1 MLKRD
6 HFDALCGFLIL
17 AVAAYLMLEASK
29 INAPAH
35 VYPLVILTVVIALAA
50 VSTVSAIRRV
60 FRSRSQSAA
69 NPLDQSEST
78 KSFKIWGILVA
89 VILYAF
95 GMQFDYTLSTG
106 VFLFV
111 MFLTLGPGQM
121 TAARI
126 IKSLLMAV
134 AMTIFLYLAF
144 AIWLNVSVP
153 NIFRQ

>member
-17 AVAAYLMLEASK
+17 AIAAYLLLEASK

-50 VSTVSAIRRV
+50 ISTVSAIRRV
-60 FRSRSQSAA
+60 VRLHNQSAA
-69 NPLDQSEST
+69 NVPGSKEPT
-78 KSFKIWGILVA
+78 KSLKIWGILTA
-89 VILYAF
+89 VILYAC

-106 VFLFV
+106 AFLFV
-111 MFLTLGPGQM
+111 MFLSLGSGPI

-144 AIWLNVSVP
+144 AVWLNVSVP
-153 NIFRQ
+153 NIFR

>member
-17 AVAAYLMLEASK
+17 AIAAYLLLEASR

-60 FRSRSQSAA
+60 VRAHSQSAA
-69 NPLDQSEST
+69 NLPDQSEPT
-78 KSFKIWGILVA
+78 KSLKIWGILIA
-89 VILYAF
+89 VILYAV

-106 VFLFV
+106 AFLFV
-111 MFLTLGPGQM
+111 MFLTLGPGQI
-121 TAARI
+121 TAARVV
-126 IKSLLMAV
+126 KSLLMAV

>member
-1 MLKRD
+1 MFKRD

-17 AVAAYLMLEASK
+17 AIATYLMLEASK

-35 VYPLVILTVVIALAA
+35 VYPLVILTVVIVLSA
-50 VSTVSAIRRV
+50 VSTFSAVRRV
-60 FRSRSQSAA
+60 ARAHNQSAA
-69 NPLDQSEST
+69 NASDKTET
-78 KSFKIWGILVA
+78 AKSLKIWGILLA

-111 MFLTLGPGQM
+111 MFLSLGSGEF
-121 TAARI
+121 TGARI

-144 AIWLNVSVP
+144 AVWLNVSVP
-153 NIFRQ
+153 NIFQ

>member
-17 AVAAYLMLEASK
+17 AIAAYLLLEASK

-35 VYPLVILTVVIALAA
+35 VYPLVILTIVIALSA
-50 VSTVSAIRRV
+50 VSTVSAVRRV
-60 FRSRSQSAA
+60 ARSRSRSAA
-69 NPLDQSEST
+69 NASDKSEPP
-78 KSFKIWGILVA
+78 KSLKIWGILIA

-106 VFLFV
+106 AFLFV
-111 MFLTLGPGQM
+111 MFLTLGPGPIA
-121 TAARI
+121 AARI

-134 AMTIFLYLAF
+134 AMTTFLYLAF
-144 AIWLNVSVP
+144 AVWLNVSVP
-153 NIFRQ
+153 NIFQ

>member
-17 AVAAYLMLEASK
+17 GIAAYLMLEASK

-50 VSTVSAIRRV
+50 VSTVAAIQRV
-60 FRSRSQSAA
+60 VRAHSQSAA
-69 NPLDQSEST
+69 NPPDEGEPT
-78 KSFKIWGILVA
+78 KSLKIWGILSA

-111 MFLTLGPGQM
+111 MFLTLGPGQIS
-121 TAARI
+121 AARI
-126 IKSLLMAV
+126 VKSLLMAV